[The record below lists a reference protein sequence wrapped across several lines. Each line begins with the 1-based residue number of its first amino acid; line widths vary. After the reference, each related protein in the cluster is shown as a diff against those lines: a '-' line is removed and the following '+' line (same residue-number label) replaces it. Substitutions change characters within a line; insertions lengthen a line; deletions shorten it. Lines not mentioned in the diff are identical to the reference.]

1 MFGERHLRR
10 ELDWALIAAVLALA
24 GISLPMIASA
34 TQALSTG
41 NYSSVKRQA
50 LSIALGLAVA
60 AIVVSIDYSDLLRF
74 SRVVYILNLGLLA
87 SVMVAGRT
95 TLGAQRWI
103 QIGPVPVQP
112 SELAKLCVITTLAA
126 ALSRRESETCGWP
139 QIISAF
145 IHIALPMAL
154 VLRQPDLGTSLVFMA
169 IAFGM
174 LFAAGA
180 PGRALGFLIVA
191 GLGGI
196 TGAIVAHFRW
206 GFPLPLEEYQLKRL
220 IVFTNPGIDPLGSG
234 YQLRQSMI
242 AIGSGR
248 LVGKGLFAGTQNQL
262 RFLPFQHTDFI
273 FSVIGEELGFIG
285 GMAILALYLFVLWR
299 GLRIASMARDSFGA
313 LLAVGVVSMLAFHI
327 LINIGMTVGMMPVT
341 GIPLPFMSYG
351 GTSLITNMAG
361 IGLLINVYMRRHK
374 IVF

>member
-1 MFGERHLRR
+1 
-10 ELDWALIAAVLALA
+10 
-24 GISLPMIASA
+24 
-34 TQALSTG
+34 
-41 NYSSVKRQA
+41 
-50 LSIALGLAVA
+50 
-60 AIVVSIDYSDLLRF
+60 IVVSIDYSDLLRF